1 MEKQILIFQKN
12 EITEYH
18 IYNKLSRKIKSDRN
32 SKILA
37 EIADDEYSHYNR
49 WREISGKEVKPNRI
63 KIYWYYFMSLIFGL
77 TFSLKLLERGEEA
90 AQSTYELVMEEIP
103 ESRDIINDEKEHEE
117 QLLGIIEEERL
128 KYVGSIVL
136 GLNDA
141 LVELTGTLA
150 GLTFALKDNKIIAM
164 AGLITGLAASFSMAA
179 SEYLSTKSE
188 SDHSHALK
196 SAVYTGSAYIVTVF
210 LLIIPYLTLV
220 NYVLSLTLTLLMAIL
235 IILAFNFYI
244 SVAQDLDF
252 KKRFLEMAA
261 ISLGVALL
269 SFIIGYFVR
278 VVLGVDV

>member
-1 MEKQILIFQKN
+1 MALKKEMEKQILIFQKN

-164 AGLITGLAASFSMAA
+164 AGLITGLAASF
-179 SEYLSTKSE
+179 
-188 SDHSHALK
+188 
-196 SAVYTGSAYIVTVF
+196 
-210 LLIIPYLTLV
+210 
-220 NYVLSLTLTLLMAIL
+220 
-235 IILAFNFYI
+235 
-244 SVAQDLDF
+244 
-252 KKRFLEMAA
+252 
-261 ISLGVALL
+261 
-269 SFIIGYFVR
+269 
-278 VVLGVDV
+278 